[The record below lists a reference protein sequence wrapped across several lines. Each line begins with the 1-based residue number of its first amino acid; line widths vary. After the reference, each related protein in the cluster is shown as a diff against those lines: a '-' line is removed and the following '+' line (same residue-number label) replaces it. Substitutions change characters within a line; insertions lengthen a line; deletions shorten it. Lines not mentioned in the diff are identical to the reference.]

1 MTTRHFINLTNGI
14 QAVED
19 HGLTDVRFIRIQ
31 STACE
36 QKRWEDILMQLSD
49 DFMISAALGHR
60 CVVYDYGANKSVPR
74 AIWQGLEWIK
84 YVLWR
89 HWYGRPYRPIG
100 RAITM
105 EPYFDEQYRKLSP
118 RARARLAYFKRYCRP
133 EEQTLLISSVTAPT
147 TRDGDKAYYVEA
159 LHMASACN

>member
-1 MTTRHFINLTNGI
+1 MITRHFINLTNGI
-14 QAVED
+14 QAIED
-19 HGLTDVRFIRIQ
+19 YGLTDVRFVRIQ

-49 DFMISAALGHR
+49 DFMISAALGYQ
-60 CVVYDYGANKSVPR
+60 CVVYDYGANKDVPR
-74 AIWQGLEWIK
+74 AIWQGLEWVK

-105 EPYFDEQYRKLSP
+105 EPYFDEQYRRLSP
-118 RARARLAYFKRYCRP
+118 RAKARLAYFKRYVCQ
-133 EEQTLLISSVTAPT
+133 EKWLLRISSVTRPT
-147 TRDGDKAYYVEA
+147 TWDGDKAYYVEA
-159 LHMASACN
+159 LQKASTCS

>member
-14 QAVED
+14 QAIED
-19 HGLTDVRFIRIQ
+19 YELTDVRFIRIQ

-36 QKRWEDILMQLSD
+36 QKRWEDILMHLSD

-74 AIWQGLEWIK
+74 AIWQGLEWVK
-84 YVLWR
+84 FGLWR
-89 HWYGRPYRPIG
+89 AWWGRPYRPIG

-105 EPYFDEQYRKLSP
+105 EPYFAEQYRKLSP
-118 RARARLAYFKRYCRP
+118 RARARLAYFARYCRP
-133 EEQTLLISSVTAPT
+133 EEQPLLISSITGPT
-147 TRDGDKAYYVEA
+147 VRDGDKTYYVGL
-159 LHMASACN
+159 LHAA

>member
-1 MTTRHFINLTNGI
+1 MITRHFINLTNGI
-14 QAVED
+14 QAIED
-19 HGLTDVRFIRIQ
+19 YGLTDVRFVRIQ

-60 CVVYDYGANKSVPR
+60 CIVYDYGANKDVPR

-89 HWYGRPYRPIG
+89 HWCDRGPYQPVG
-100 RAITM
+100 RAQPM
-105 EPYFDEQYRKLSP
+105 ERYFDEQYRQLGP
-118 RARARLAYFKRYCRP
+118 RVKARLNYFKRYCRYD
-133 EEQTLLISSVTAPT
+133 EMVLRISSVTGPT
-147 TRDGDKAYYVEA
+147 THDGDAAYYVGL
-159 LHMASACN
+159 LHAA